1 MRQTGA
7 HVAYYRILQ
16 AMAKRSTNSVRRFGG
31 FSRWLLFQFARLFI
45 VFLEALPINVSV
57 RLGRIVGFC
66 AWGILNKRRAVVRKN
81 LDQIRNWI
89 ESADAGTDFSADT
102 GRAVREVFIR
112 SGANLL
118 GGFAFNRMTPEAI
131 HPHLQVEGVEHL
143 RSALEGSRGA
153 IILLAHMGPWE
164 ALAQLPEI
172 ARGHGIH
179 APFGAL
185 YRPLNNDYLDDWYK
199 ARREAR
205 GTRLFSRRDGFHK
218 PVDFLRAGGM
228 LGILADQKMRQGER
242 VPFFGK
248 ESATMPIPGLFQR
261 RSGAPVLAVSLST
274 ISACRWRLRI
284 RTVDISSLEGDSD
297 RAAAA
302 TLCNDALER
311 SLCDSLTDGFWFQ
324 DRFS

>member
-1 MRQTGA
+1 
-7 HVAYYRILQ
+7 
-16 AMAKRSTNSVRRFGG
+16 MAKRSADGSRHYGG
-31 FSRWLLFQFARLFI
+31 PTKWLLFQIARAVI
-45 VFLEALPINVSV
+45 SFLERVPIGVSS
-57 RLGRIVGFC
+57 RIGHFVGVC
-66 AWGILNKRRAVVRKN
+66 AWLLFSKRRAVVQKN
-81 LDQIRNWI
+81 LIVIRRWI
-89 ESADAGTDFSADT
+89 ESSDT
-102 GRAVREVFIR
+102 EAVLPQKMSRAVWEVFTR
-112 SGANLL
+112 TGANLL
-118 GGFAFNRMTPEAI
+118 GGFAFNRMSPVEI
-131 HPHLQVEGVEHL
+131 NRHLEVGGVEHL
-143 RSALEGSRGA
+143 RSALEGGRGA
-153 IILLAHMGPWE
+153 IVLLGHMGPWE

-172 ARGHGIH
+172 ARGHNIQ
-179 APFGAL
+179 ASFGAL
-185 YRPLNNDYLDDWYK
+185 YRPLNNNYLDDWYK
-199 ARREAR
+199 KRREAR
-205 GTRLFSRRDGFHK
+205 GTHLFSRRDGFHK

-302 TLCNDALER
+302 ALCNAALEQ